1 MWKQQCRELSSSP
14 SLAETERNDA
24 DTSSPERSSSS
35 RFTYR
40 LAASFCGKQHGF
52 NPSTMFYTFSS
63 ATNAKRFSGQPLES
77 QMAKPKARIPS
88 GQDACFVSP
97 LGDSGVAL
105 GLADGVG
112 GWADQGIDP
121 SDFSHGLCERMA
133 TTAANFRKDKSEGL
147 TGMTWPADLPRQ
159 ILQEAYDDL
168 AEDESVKGGGST
180 ACLGTV
186 DWWGRMTAA
195 KYVPKPPFGLTNLLY
210 TALT

>member
-1 MWKQQCRELSSSP
+1 MPSTDDHQQNATTTAPNS
-14 SLAETERNDA
+14 
-24 DTSSPERSSSS
+24 SSSS

-52 NPSTMFYTFSS
+52 NPSAMFYTFSS
-63 ATNAKRFSGQPLES
+63 TTNTRRLSGQPLEKHL
-77 QMAKPKARIPS
+77 ARPKARIPS

-121 SDFSHGLCERMA
+121 ADFAHGLCERMA
-133 TTAANFRKDKSEGL
+133 LESERFAQDQKE
-147 TGMTWPADLPRQ
+147 MAWPPDLPRR
-159 ILQEAYDDL
+159 ILQNAYDDL
-168 AEDESVKGGGST
+168 AEDDSVKGGGST
-180 ACLGTV
+180 ACLGVV

-195 KYVPKPPFGLTNLLY
+195 K
-210 TALT
+210 